1 MPNYG
6 RLYKPAI
13 ETAAHTALKNA
24 LIDYFNMHERV
35 LNNQSANSAKIAR
48 KKLQKVITMAKKRRL
63 ELLDL
68 YSSYANNHDKECF
81 STYSK
86 SNTKEEK
93 DDANQ

>member
-48 KKLQKVITMAKKRRL
+48 KKLQKVIIMAKKRRL

-93 DDANQ
+93 NDANQ

>member
-1 MPNYG
+1 MPNFG

-13 ETAAHTALKNA
+13 ETAAHGALKHA
-24 LIDYFNMHERV
+24 LIDYFKFHERV

-68 YSSYANNHDKECF
+68 YSSYANNDNKQCF
-81 STYSK
+81 STFSK

-93 DDANQ
+93 DNANQ

>member
-24 LIDYFNMHERV
+24 LIDYFRMNERV

-68 YSSYANNHDKECF
+68 YSSYANDNDKECF
-81 STYSK
+81 SDFSK

-93 DDANQ
+93 THADK

>member
-48 KKLQKVITMAKKRRL
+48 KKLQKVIIMAKKRRL

>member
-13 ETAAHTALKNA
+13 ETAAHIALKHA
-24 LIDYFNMHERV
+24 LIDYFKFHERV

-68 YSSYANNHDKECF
+68 YSSYANNHNKECF
-81 STYSK
+81 STFSK

-93 DDANQ
+93 DNANQ